1 MTLRQGTILFSICA
15 AVLTLIVEAPRAHAG
30 ATSSD
35 TKTSDEAKSADAAAA
50 FNSAKELGTVE
61 AWDAFLSN
69 YPTGFHADLARAY
82 VKKLSEGAPA
92 AQR

>member
-1 MTLRQGTILFSICA
+1 MRRHGLTQARQ
-15 AVLTLIVEAPRAHAG
+15 E
-30 ATSSD
+30 SD
-35 TKTSDEAKSADAAAA
+35 TKTSDEAKGGDAAAA

-92 AQR
+92 ATTAAVTVTRAHRQRPRARM